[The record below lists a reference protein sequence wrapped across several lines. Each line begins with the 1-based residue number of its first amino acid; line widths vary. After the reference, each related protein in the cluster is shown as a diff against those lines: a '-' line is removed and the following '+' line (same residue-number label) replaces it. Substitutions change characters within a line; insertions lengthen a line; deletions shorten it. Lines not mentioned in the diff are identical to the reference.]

1 MKMKLFFAITI
12 GFIIIS
18 LPYLCAQPRVS
29 GDNKTTPSPS
39 PSPAIETLTSFKA
52 FRGIEIGMSLE
63 QVKEIL
69 KKDAYFNYRGDPDV
83 YFLPVKEQLLI
94 ECDGN
99 VFIKRAYFQFVD
111 KKLLCMI
118 IDLDENKVDYFS
130 LLTTLNNNYG
140 NYQSF
145 SPQLIVW
152 EKNGLRLSL
161 EKPLTVKYIDLA
173 VFRRLKEAGK
183 AAETEEEK
191 TLKDFL
197 GQF

>member
-1 MKMKLFFAITI
+1 MKPLLSIMVL
-12 GFIIIS
+12 FIIG
-18 LPYLCAQPRVS
+18 LPLLFAQSSIS
-29 GDNKTTPSPS
+29 GDNKTTPAPS
-39 PSPAIETLTSFKA
+39 PTTTPSSENLASFKS
-52 FRGIEIGMSLE
+52 FRGIEIGMSID

-94 ECDGN
+94 ECSGN
-99 VFIKRAYFQFVD
+99 VFVKRAYFQFVD

-130 LLTTLNNNYG
+130 MLTTLNNTYG
-140 NYQSF
+140 TYQSF

-152 EKNGLRLSL
+152 EKSGLRLSL
-161 EKPLTVKYIDLA
+161 EKPLTVKYIDLD
-173 VFRRLKEAGK
+173 VFRRLNDAGK
-183 AAETEEEK
+183 AVETEEEK